1 MVDFMSDLHQVIA
14 GIFQKYIDNHN
25 LMTFEKFLEF
35 AKDHDIFPHE
45 SSKGSLYNIFHQLSK
60 IKDSLNPTESITKFR
75 RELSDLDISSMSPR
89 GLERMNSQS
98 RIHKID

>member
-1 MVDFMSDLHQVIA
+1 MVDFMSDLHQVLV

-45 SSKGSLYNIFHQLSK
+45 SSKGALYNIFH
-60 IKDSLNPTESITKFR
+60 
-75 RELSDLDISSMSPR
+75 
-89 GLERMNSQS
+89 
-98 RIHKID
+98 